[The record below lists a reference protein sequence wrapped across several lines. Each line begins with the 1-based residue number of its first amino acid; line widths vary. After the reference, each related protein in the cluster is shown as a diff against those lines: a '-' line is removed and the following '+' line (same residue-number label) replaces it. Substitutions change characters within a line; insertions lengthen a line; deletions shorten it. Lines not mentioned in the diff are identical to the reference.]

1 MVLADCSDTRQCLCF
16 SYLAHEARECVL
28 TLSLMRRHLKVSE
41 YCTLKKN
48 LMDGNWENLAV
59 QLSLGGKKKKN
70 KLQRWVNGLCS
81 PIVAEQ

>member
-1 MVLADCSDTRQCLCF
+1 M
-16 SYLAHEARECVL
+16 L

-59 QLSLGGKKKKN
+59 QLSLGKKKK
-70 KLQRWVNGLCS
+70 KQATEMG
-81 PIVAEQ
+81 

>member
-1 MVLADCSDTRQCLCF
+1 M
-16 SYLAHEARECVL
+16 L
-28 TLSLMRRHLKVSE
+28 TLSLMRRLLKVSE

>member
-1 MVLADCSDTRQCLCF
+1 M
-16 SYLAHEARECVL
+16 L

-59 QLSLGGKKKKN
+59 QLSLGEKKKKTSY
-70 KLQRWVNGLCS
+70 RDGLMACV
-81 PIVAEQ
+81 PQ